1 MEQDNTMN
9 LSPSMEA
16 ASAALAARCYGDP
29 DFARQ
34 LREDPKAAI
43 EEACG
48 KKLPESL
55 AIEVHENDG
64 RTWHVPV
71 PPGGDTDKLSD
82 DQLKDVSGG
91 FEIVVAVLIATSIGV
106 GAAVVGGATAG
117 AVVSRRNRD

>member
-1 MEQDNTMN
+1 M
-9 LSPSMEA
+9 
-16 ASAALAARCYGDP
+16 AARCYGDP
-29 DFARQ
+29 DFARR

-55 AIEVHENDG
+55 VIEVHENDG

-71 PPGGDTDKLSD
+71 PQGGDTDKLSD

-91 FEIVVAVLIATSIGV
+91 FEIVVALIIATSIGV
-106 GAAVVGGATAG
+106 GAAVVGGAAAG
-117 AVVSRRNRD
+117 ATVAHRNRD